1 MSGSST
7 LAKLPNGGE
16 RRTSLATTFSP
27 APGMSTGTKA
37 TESQC
42 QLFNFGQQHVTNY
55 YSLVHLSSDKGA
67 GAFDNAHHGSALGT
81 DSYTLPSGTGPGTT
95 GKPGTPTNR
104 KHTRRL
110 LPNLVNN
117 LHLRVE
123 SNYAKQ
129 VQDTINSDVATAGTK
144 LGNGNDNGKFSCF
157 SDVTGHHGGHIDAS
171 STDAMPSKR
180 ASEDVTQLNCRHFF
194 CTPAY
199 SVHRSIAVT
208 HEHVRHVETEEVQR
222 VKELERHSK

>member
-55 YSLVHLSSDKGA
+55 YSLVRLSSDKGA
-67 GAFDNAHHGSALGT
+67 GAFNNAQHGSALGT

-117 LHLRVE
+117 LHLGVE

-144 LGNGNDNGKFSCF
+144 LGNGNDNGKFS
-157 SDVTGHHGGHIDAS
+157 
-171 STDAMPSKR
+171 SKLLAR
-180 ASEDVTQLNCRHFF
+180 VNFHVFQMLPVITEDTLTLPRLTLC
-194 CTPAY
+194 
-199 SVHRSIAVT
+199 HRNA
-208 HEHVRHVETEEVQR
+208 HLKMLHN
-222 VKELERHSK
+222 